1 MSMVIE
7 KGSTKILPR
16 LIFFDVHSFELMSK
30 VCSSSE
36 SDAPISST
44 PDMQPKDSLF
54 TGSVRVCKGSAP
66 GVDVSLGSNFD
77 GWIGPGRKGV
87 TLPPTVLKHGDT
99 LGSIGRTGL
108 VDS

>member
-1 MSMVIE
+1 MRE
-7 KGSTKILPR
+7 R
-16 LIFFDVHSFELMSK
+16 EREIFTVM
-30 VCSSSE
+30 C
-36 SDAPISST
+36 T
-44 PDMQPKDSLF
+44 YLF
-54 TGSVRVCKGSAP
+54 TASVRVCKGSVP

-99 LGSIGRTGL
+99 LGSIGRTGF